1 MNKEFKRRTFFKST
15 QQDALITGT
24 LFALI
29 WIIVGEILDIA
40 EVTLLPSSWIAETTI
55 TKYSSVLIWWV
66 DFAINAIGGITL
78 ACIFTFAMSKF
89 RCFITPEGIIHV
101 KWNNGYYNRIN
112 IPITQIIEL
121 TLEPQKFVWGI
132 YDNVRISYTDK
143 KGKKR
148 STTLFLQEPQKFIN
162 EVEKI
167 RKSSK

>member
-1 MNKEFKRRTFFKST
+1 MQKE
-15 QQDALITGT
+15 
-24 LFALI
+24 
-29 WIIVGEILDIA
+29 IIL
-40 EVTLLPSSWIAETTI
+40 
-55 TKYSSVLIWWV
+55 KYSNVI
-66 DFAINAIGGITL
+66 
-78 ACIFTFAMSKF
+78 MSLKNYQK
-89 RCFITPEGIIHV
+89 RLCM
-101 KWNNGYYNRIN
+101 NYYNRIN